1 MGVGSLNDDPH
12 PLILIKQK
20 HLFFLGGGMRRIFLL
35 DDVGHPPAASLPLNS
50 YQLSKGILKALLCL
64 TLDILLLLY
73 EDWAFLPIEFFIQKL
88 AASSLFVFFCYF
100 NICEYMLS
108 ICNPAWF

>member
-1 MGVGSLNDDPH
+1 M
-12 PLILIKQK
+12 
-20 HLFFLGGGMRRIFLL
+20 

-50 YQLSKGILKALLCL
+50 YQPSKGILKALLCL

-73 EDWAFLPIEFFIQKL
+73 EDWAFLAIEFFIQKL